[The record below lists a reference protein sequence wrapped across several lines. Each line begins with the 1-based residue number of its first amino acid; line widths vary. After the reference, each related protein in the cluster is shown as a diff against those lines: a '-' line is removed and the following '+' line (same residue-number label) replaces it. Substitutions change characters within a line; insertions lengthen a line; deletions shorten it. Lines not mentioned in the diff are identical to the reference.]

1 MLNTRQ
7 SFIVVLIALIAA
19 SLGCNTITGVNLFT
33 TEETITQ
40 SFEVTTAPRVVVEVF
55 NGTIQITTDSGSTV
69 QASVTKRGSGN
80 SQAAAQEDLRDI
92 QVSMTQEGSTIRVTA
107 RRPSQRA
114 TFGNSGAS
122 ASVKVP
128 KGASLELRS
137 SNGKI
142 VVTGPTSDVT
152 ANTSNGRIEVDGST
166 GHLKLDTSN
175 GNIEIKAASAIVNA
189 RTSNGALEFGGS
201 LAAGDHSFRT
211 SNGRITLTLPSG
223 ASFTFDAETS
233 NGRITSEFPVTRTG
247 GSRDSEMRGTVGGN
261 PTISIELHSSNGGIE
276 FRQSQ

>member
-1 MLNTRQ
+1 MLNTRK
-7 SFIVVLIALIAA
+7 SFIIVLIALIAA

-33 TEETITQ
+33 TEETLTQ
-40 SFEVTTAPRVVVEVF
+40 SFEVVATPRVVVEVF

-80 SQAAAQEDLRDI
+80 SQAAAQEDLKSI
-92 QVSMTQEGSTIRVTA
+92 QVSMTQEGNTIRIIA
-107 RRPSQRA
+107 RRVSQRA

-122 ASVKVP
+122 ADVKVP
-128 KGASLELRS
+128 RGASLELRS

-142 VVTGPTSDVT
+142 VVTGPTGDVT

-166 GHLKLDTSN
+166 GRLKLDTSN
-175 GNIEIKAASAIVNA
+175 GNIEIKAENTIVNA
-189 RTSNGALEFGGS
+189 RTSNGTMEFRGT

-223 ASFTFDAETS
+223 TSFTFDAETS
-233 NGRITSEFPVTRTG
+233 NGRVTSEFPVTRTG
-247 GSRDSEMRGTVGGN
+247 GSRDSELRGTVGSN